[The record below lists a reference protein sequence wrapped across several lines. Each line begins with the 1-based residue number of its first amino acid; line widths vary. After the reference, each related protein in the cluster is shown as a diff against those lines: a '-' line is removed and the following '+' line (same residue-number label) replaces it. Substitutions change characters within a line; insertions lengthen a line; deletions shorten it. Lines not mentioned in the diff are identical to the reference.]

1 MATAQ
6 YKFSQQHL
14 YTVAQTALNSLQQHL
29 QSFNTFKPKYNAT
42 YIANTQALLNNARL
56 MPDNQARSTA
66 YKVAHIQLI
75 AINQNILI
83 TFQSLKRYI
92 IEAFPK
98 NKYNIMLQ
106 AAGQSYYRKAS
117 HRNWQ
122 STKGL
127 LTSASQFIANYQ
139 SQLSV
144 NQNMPPTFQAHFL
157 TLKTSFENQ
166 HQQFL
171 QAEEKVIIQ
180 THQKIKINNYLYKT
194 ITRLCLDGQEIFR
207 HDEATR
213 KQFIISE
220 ISQLASGPGTAGFKG
235 KITNSHT
242 NQPIPNV
249 TLTIHHTNKT
259 ETTNPQGR
267 YTFTQLAAGNYII
280 IIEKEGY
287 QTQTLRQQVNTGII
301 SKLNIQLKPPP

>member
-14 YTVAQTALNSLQQHL
+14 YTIAQTALNSLGQYL
-29 QSFNTFKPKYNAT
+29 SNFNTFKSKYNAT
-42 YIANTQALLNNARL
+42 YIANTQALLNNAML
-56 MPDNQARSTA
+56 LPDNQARSTT
-66 YKVAHIQLI
+66 YRVAHIQLI

-92 IEAFPK
+92 IGAFPK

-122 STKGL
+122 STKSL
-127 LTSASQFIANYQ
+127 ITSASQFIANYQ
-139 SQLSV
+139 SQLSA
-144 NQNMPPTFQAHFL
+144 NQNMPPTFQAHFE
-157 TLKTSFENQ
+157 TLKNNFENQ

-171 QAEEKVIIQ
+171 QAEEDIIIQ
-180 THQKIKINNYLYKT
+180 TQQKININNHLYKT

-207 HDEATR
+207 YDEAIR

-235 KITNSHT
+235 KITNSLT
-242 NQPIPNV
+242 SQPIPNV
-249 TLTIHHTNKT
+249 TLTIQHTNKT
-259 ETTNPQGR
+259 ETTNPQGK
-267 YTFTQLAAGNYII
+267 YTFTQLAAGNYTI

-287 QTQTLRQQVNTGII
+287 QIQTLRQQVSTGII
-301 SKLNIQLKPPP
+301 SKLNIQLMPPP